1 MSLVPV
7 KDISQTR
14 CCIAQGCFDCDDY
27 TTYETTYPLLTF
39 FYRQLGPSD
48 GACYTDLPEAN
59 YTPYDIF
66 CLETKLQPI
75 LYQLDPSLRMGFSKK
90 ELQGV
95 MRLTI
100 DLYKGADFFPLT
112 QQQASN
118 LQREIDYWQTKYPE
132 HCLVLDARVPMQEGA
147 STYPQA
153 WVASMVRFL
162 DIDCCFGAIV
172 EEGRVYINLKDD
184 VQYMDRHFMV
194 YKQIRT
200 TMQEYFERGI
210 VPLSPRLHAD
220 VIRRWELEIVNE
232 LPISPLE
239 EAGGSDPQGGLS
251 EADRESDLA
260 LYEPLW
266 KDASLADSRVD
277 FIYKRLAGDKR
288 VEMTIGANYMRRHA
302 AAHALKS
309 LKPQV
314 MPIFFRDRA
323 LFPAETIEEAT
334 RISHHIKEAIAT
346 STGLVEIIPIDD
358 MSQAQKIADSHV
370 GAIVYRVLDQPQYIL
385 SFPYSSST
393 RIQPQAILTYVDQS
407 P

>member
-90 ELQGV
+90 QLQGV

-100 DLYKGADFFPLT
+100 DIYKGADFFPLS

-118 LQREIDYWQTKYPE
+118 LQKEINYWQTKYPE

-147 STYPQA
+147 SAYPQA
-153 WVASMVRFL
+153 WVASLVRFL

-172 EEGRVYINLKDD
+172 EEGRVYLNLKDD

-194 YKQIRT
+194 YKQIRAT
-200 TMQEYFERGI
+200 IRDYFDRGI

-220 VIRRWELEIVNE
+220 VIDRWGLEIVNE
-232 LPISPLE
+232 LPGTPLDEGDIS
-239 EAGGSDPQGGLS
+239 SRQGLAQADS
-251 EADRESDLA
+251 ELDLA

-266 KDASLADSRVD
+266 KDTSLAGSLVD
-277 FIYKRLAGDKR
+277 FIYKRLAGDDQM
-288 VEMTIGANYMRRHA
+288 EMVIGFNYVRRHA
-302 AAHALKS
+302 AAQALKT

-314 MPIFFRDRA
+314 IPTFFRDRI
-323 LFPAETIEEAT
+323 LFSAETIEEAT
-334 RISHHIKEAIAT
+334 RVAHHLRQAIAT
-346 STGLVEIIPIDD
+346 STGLVEILPVEDK
-358 MSQAQKIADSHV
+358 SQAQEIANAHRGS
-370 GAIVYRVLDQPQYIL
+370 IVYKILDSPEYIL
-385 SFPYSSST
+385 SFTYAPST

-407 P
+407 T